1 MALDVLKESKDAEV
15 PIETSKQAAAQP
27 NYMETL
33 QRARADNERALSEL
47 EQSLGYRKNL
57 PFDPMYMRMAAGFF
71 KPTKT
76 GQFGESAGYA
86 AENAA
91 DQLEKEFAARQSEA
105 KLKAELS
112 GKKLA
117 LAQQMAA
124 AEDFSRLSGAGA
136 APTAGGV
143 PSGGGQPAVAS
154 SATGAPSGST
164 SMTPAQVASIS
175 DPTKPIPAYGSFQQL
190 PTITD
195 ADIARA
201 SFISPDHGEKLEK
214 IAKMQ
219 QEAIRLRNGQL
230 ISTPSGLFDVATN
243 KYVPGELANHFTE
256 ITLPGSNE
264 TRKVSFEVA
273 QGLSAAIAKRD
284 EARKNGDPNA
294 DRIVMQFMDSQG
306 IPYRT
311 TTEKTKSGQEIVR
324 FESQEE
330 ATDRR
335 QLEETRGSSRKE
347 FATKSAID
355 SVADEKAIVASGKQS
370 YSITNNANTLISLMS
385 NPETK
390 NAWAYFADPSIGSAF
405 VNFISQGIDVRAGT
419 FNASIGLP
427 ALSSALKQVG
437 MTPQEI
443 AATSRAAQIYGELQL
458 QIARRDLA
466 GEGSVSDG
474 ERRLVTNVSGNIDQ
488 PLKAAMASAE
498 LMKYRA
504 EFDRHQASAYHAWRK
519 NNPDAK
525 TNEFYGSEEYGR
537 LQSDYDKTM
546 RALDEKYFPTSGGAA
561 PAAPPPPP
569 APPAPPRDKSRTDRQ
584 ASNSPPKTAVESLK
598 RGVITHYANG
608 SYWTLG
614 ENDTPVETDSAGN
627 PLKKAK

>member
-1 MALDVLKESKDAEV
+1 MAALDVLKESEDAGV
-15 PIETSKQAAAQP
+15 PKETSRQDAAQP
-27 NYMETL
+27 NYMESL
-33 QRARADNERALSEL
+33 QRARADNERALGEL

-76 GQFGESAGYA
+76 GQFGENVGYA

-91 DQLEKEFAARQSEA
+91 DQLEKDFAARQAEA

-124 AEDFSRLSGAGA
+124 AEDFSRLSGQPINPA
-136 APTAGGV
+136 AGGA
-143 PSGGGQPAVAS
+143 PSAGGQAAVAS
-154 SATGAPSGST
+154 GATGAPSGSP
-164 SMTPAQVASIS
+164 SMAPAQVASIS
-175 DPTKPIPAYGSFQQL
+175 DPTKPIPAFGSFQQL

-195 ADIARA
+195 SDIARA

-219 QEAIRLRNGQL
+219 QEAIKIRNGQL

-256 ITLPGSNE
+256 ITLPGTNE

-311 TTEKTKSGQEIVR
+311 TTERTKSGQEIVHLENPQEASER
-324 FESQEE
+324 KQKEE
-330 ATDRR
+330 A
-335 QLEETRGSSRKE
+335 LGSSRKE

-370 YSITNNANTLISLMS
+370 YSITNNANTLLTLMN

-390 NAWAYFADPSIGSAF
+390 NAFGYFSDPTIGSAF
-405 VNFISQGIDVRAGT
+405 VNFVSQGIDVRAGT
-419 FNASIGLP
+419 FNAGIGLP
-427 ALSSALKQVG
+427 ALGAALKQAN
-437 MTPQEI
+437 MTDQEI
-443 AATSRAAQIYGELQL
+443 AAVARAGQIYGELKL

-474 ERRLVTNVSGNIDQ
+474 ERRLVTDVSGSIDQ

-537 LQSDYDKTM
+537 LQTDYDKTM
-546 RALDEKYFPTSGGAA
+546 RALDEKYFPTSSGAA

-569 APPAPPRDKSRTDRQ
+569 PAFPRNEPKTNQ
-584 ASNSPPKTAVESLK
+584 PASNSLPQTAVERLK
-598 RGVITHYANG
+598 RGVITKFANG

-614 ENDTPVETDSAGN
+614 ENDTPVEVDSAGN
-627 PLKKAK
+627 PLKKAR